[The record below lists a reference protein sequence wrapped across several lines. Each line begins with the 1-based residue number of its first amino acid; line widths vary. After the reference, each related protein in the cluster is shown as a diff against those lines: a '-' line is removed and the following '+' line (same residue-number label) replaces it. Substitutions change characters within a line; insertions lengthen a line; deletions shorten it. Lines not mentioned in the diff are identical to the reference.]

1 MILSKFL
8 HTILKSKENF
18 SARIWLRIKGI
29 QITKRLMLIC
39 ETINCRLHAI
49 SQFFV
54 TQSTAFY
61 NVIFYV
67 SIRIAT
73 NVFF

>member
-8 HTILKSKENF
+8 HTILKSKEKF

-39 ETINCRLHAI
+39 KTIKHAI